1 MRIVFPLV
9 VILGVLYAMG
19 MTSYKNAGLNFLQYL
34 RKTMFVPGVIVT
46 LIVFVMTLLM
56 MMGGESLNHFFNFW
70 GVALVFTLIYGAIDT
85 ALYFI
90 SREIRKNKGIK
101 DEPEIK
107 SQKATPQPKKQQ
119 KQTPA
124 IETEDMRRIK
134 ALMGEIMQKKEQLN
148 AFNAEIG
155 KKISSLEMI
164 ADTAIAEAYGEVAVG
179 YKRGRYL
186 ESYGEICNKYSGT
199 VDNVVA
205 LQCDHIVKKINNSI
219 DGRRKVLQSN
229 SDDKLKYDK
238 LYAALQNQYDKE
250 HKIERMKA
258 INAKVNEL
266 TDSSAAEIEASL
278 NSGFVFEKSLEEFNR
293 LNLEIESRRD
303 LELKYTDDNI

>member
-1 MRIVFPLV
+1 MKLVFLIA
-9 VILGVLYAMG
+9 ILGVLFAMG
-19 MTSYKNAGLNFLQYL
+19 KASYKNAGLNFMQYL
-34 RKTMFVPGVIVT
+34 RKTMFVPGIIAALFAFVIS
-46 LIVFVMTLLM
+46 LLM
-56 MMGGESLNHFFNFW
+56 MVSSEPLRHIFSFCS
-70 GVALVFTLIYGAIDT
+70 VVLVFTLIYGAIDT
-85 ALYFI
+85 ALYYI
-90 SREIRKNKGIK
+90 CREIRKNKGVK
-101 DEPEIK
+101 NETEIK
-107 SQKATPQPKKQQ
+107 SQKETPKPKPQQ

-124 IETEDMRRIK
+124 IETEDMHKIK
-134 ALMGEIMQKKEQLN
+134 TLMGEIMQKKEQLN

-164 ADTAIAEAYGEVAVG
+164 ADTAIAEAYGDVAVG

-229 SDDKLKYDK
+229 SDDKLKYDN
-238 LYAALQNQYDKE
+238 LYAALQTQYDKE
-250 HKIERMKA
+250 QKIERMKA
-258 INAKVNEL
+258 ISAQVNEL
-266 TDSSAAEIEASL
+266 TDSASEIEASL

-303 LELKYTDDNI
+303 LELKYTDDTI

>member
-1 MRIVFPLV
+1 MKIVFLFA
-9 VILGVLYAMG
+9 IIGVLFALG
-19 MTSYKNAGLNFLQYL
+19 KASYKNAGLDFLQYL
-34 RKTMFVPGVIVT
+34 RKTMFVPGVIAV
-46 LIVFVMTLLM
+46 LVAFIIGILM
-56 MMGGESLNHFFNFW
+56 MVSGGALRHFFSFL
-70 GVALVFTLIYGAIDT
+70 GVVISFLLIYGAVDT
-85 ALYFI
+85 AVYFI
-90 SREIRKNKGIK
+90 SREIRKNKGVK
-101 DEPEIK
+101 DEPEIN
-107 SQKATPQPKKQQ
+107 SQQEPPQHKPQPKQQ
-119 KQTPA
+119 PA
-124 IETEDMRRIK
+124 IETEDMRKIK
-134 ALMGEIMQKKEQLN
+134 ALMGEIVQKKEQLN
-148 AFNAEIG
+148 AFNTEIG
-155 KKISSLEMI
+155 QKISSLEMI

-186 ESYGEICNKYSGT
+186 ESYGEICSKYSGT

-205 LQCDHIVKKINNSI
+205 MQCDHIVKKINHSI

-229 SDDKLKYDK
+229 SDDKLKYDN

-266 TDSSAAEIEASL
+266 TDSAAEIEASL
-278 NSGFVFEKSLEEFNR
+278 NSSFVLEKSLEEFNR

>member
-1 MRIVFPLV
+1 MKIVFPLV

-34 RKTMFVPGVIVT
+34 RKTMFVPGVIAA
-46 LIVFVMTLLM
+46 LIAFVITLLM

-186 ESYGEICNKYSGT
+186 AAYGEICNKYSGI

-205 LQCDHIVKKINNSI
+205 LQCDHIVKKINHSI

-258 INAKVNEL
+258 INAQVNEL

>member
-1 MRIVFPLV
+1 MKLVFLIA
-9 VILGVLYAMG
+9 ILGVLFAMG
-19 MTSYKNAGLNFLQYL
+19 KASYKNAGLNFMQYL
-34 RKTMFVPGVIVT
+34 RKTMFVPGIIAALFAFVIS
-46 LIVFVMTLLM
+46 LLM
-56 MMGGESLNHFFNFW
+56 MVSSEPLRHIFSFCS
-70 GVALVFTLIYGAIDT
+70 VVLVFTLIYGAIDT
-85 ALYFI
+85 ALYYI
-90 SREIRKNKGIK
+90 CREIRKNKGVK
-101 DEPEIK
+101 NEPEIK
-107 SQKATPQPKKQQ
+107 SQKETPKPKPQP

-124 IETEDMRRIK
+124 IETEDMHKIK
-134 ALMGEIMQKKEQLN
+134 TLMGEIMQKKEQLN

-155 KKISSLEMI
+155 QKISSLEMI

-229 SDDKLKYDK
+229 SDDKLKSDN
-238 LYAALQNQYDKE
+238 LYAALQTQYDKE
-250 HKIERMKA
+250 QKIERMKA
-258 INAKVNEL
+258 ISAQVNEL
-266 TDSSAAEIEASL
+266 TDSASEIEASL

-303 LELKYTDDNI
+303 LELKYTDDTI

>member
-1 MRIVFPLV
+1 MKLVFLIA
-9 VILGVLYAMG
+9 ILGVLFAMG
-19 MTSYKNAGLNFLQYL
+19 KASYKNAGLNFMQYL
-34 RKTMFVPGVIVT
+34 RKTMFVPGIIAALFAFVIS
-46 LIVFVMTLLM
+46 LLM
-56 MMGGESLNHFFNFW
+56 MVSSEPLRHIFSFCS
-70 GVALVFTLIYGAIDT
+70 VVLVFTLIYGAIDT
-85 ALYFI
+85 ALYYI
-90 SREIRKNKGIK
+90 CREIRKNKGVK
-101 DEPEIK
+101 NEPEIK
-107 SQKATPQPKKQQ
+107 SQKETPKPKPQP

-124 IETEDMRRIK
+124 IETEDMHKIK
-134 ALMGEIMQKKEQLN
+134 TLMGEIMQKKEQLN

-155 KKISSLEMI
+155 QKISSLEMI

-229 SDDKLKYDK
+229 SDDKLKYDN
-238 LYAALQNQYDKE
+238 LYAALQTQYDKE
-250 HKIERMKA
+250 QKIERMKA
-258 INAKVNEL
+258 ISAQVNEL
-266 TDSSAAEIEASL
+266 TDSASEIEASL

-303 LELKYTDDNI
+303 LELKYTDDTI

>member
-1 MRIVFPLV
+1 MKAL
-9 VILGVLYAMG
+9 ILFAIIGILFAQAKA
-19 MTSYKNAGLNFLQYL
+19 SYKNAGLNFLQYL
-34 RKTMFVPGVIVT
+34 RKTMFVPGVVA
-46 LIVFVMTLLM
+46 LFVSFVLSLLM
-56 MMGGESLNHFFNFW
+56 MLHRESIGHIIELNS
-70 GVALVFTLIYGAIDT
+70 VILVCTLIYGAMDS

-90 SREIRKNKGIK
+90 CREIRKDKSYNP
-101 DEPEIK
+101 EESEIK
-107 SQKATPQPKKQQ
+107 SEKDVESPKQQ
-119 KQTPA
+119 QPQQA
-124 IETEDMRRIK
+124 ALENDDMRKIK
-134 ALMGEIMQKKEQLN
+134 TLMGEIKQKKVQLN
-148 AFNAEIG
+148 AFNTEIG

-164 ADTAIAEAYGEVAVG
+164 ADTAIEEAYGAVAVG

-186 ESYGEICNKYSGT
+186 EAYGEICSKYSGN

-205 LQCDHIVKKINNSI
+205 MQCDHIVRKINNSI
-219 DGRRKVLQSN
+219 DGRRKVLQNN
-229 SDDKLKYDK
+229 SDDKLKYDA

-250 HKIERMKA
+250 YKIERMKA

-266 TDSSAAEIEASL
+266 TDSAAEIEASL